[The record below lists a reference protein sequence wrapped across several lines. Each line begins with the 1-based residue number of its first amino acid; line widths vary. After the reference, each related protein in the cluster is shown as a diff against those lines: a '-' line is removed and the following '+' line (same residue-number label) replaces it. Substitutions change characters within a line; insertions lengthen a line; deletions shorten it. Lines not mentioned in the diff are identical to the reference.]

1 MPVFTTILETD
12 TEGDVATVCQV
23 FVFLFFLFF
32 QSSFQKTHVFSV
44 LASGFVFSSV
54 SVRLLR
60 YYLSG
65 DTYRLGE

>member
-23 FVFLFFLFF
+23 FVFLFF